1 MLAYAIVFFEL
12 AILIGVFWYVF
23 IKEPKP
29 YKVEGELWGSYY
41 EPSEE
46 DTTYGAARLKS
57 YLEQEGYSEN
67 SCLMCGAHDDGPFN
81 QYAMR
86 SLQSGV
92 RPLDR
97 FEPVA
102 NPNVPE
108 TNPGAPSKSVQPVM
122 TGQAERVA
130 SLFKRFHEALSNLS
144 MKIPS

>member
-12 AILIGVFWYVF
+12 AILSVVFWYVF
-23 IKEPKP
+23 LREPQP
-29 YKVEGELWGSYY
+29 YKVEGDLWGSYY
-41 EPSEE
+41 EPSNE
-46 DTTYGAARLKS
+46 DTKCGGERLKS

-92 RPLDR
+92 RPLGR

-102 NPNVPE
+102 NPTAKEPKD
-108 TNPGAPSKSVQPVM
+108 AA
-122 TGQAERVA
+122 QAEGA
-130 SLFKRFHEALSNLS
+130 AKLFKRFHDALSNLS